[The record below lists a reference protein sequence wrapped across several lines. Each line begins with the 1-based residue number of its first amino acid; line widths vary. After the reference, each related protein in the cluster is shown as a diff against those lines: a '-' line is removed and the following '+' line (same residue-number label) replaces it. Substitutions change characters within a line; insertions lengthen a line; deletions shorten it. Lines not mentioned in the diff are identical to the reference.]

1 MEGADIVLAVNHRD
15 ESNFNDSISRLT
27 GNRKVDAIF
36 NGHTHQPY
44 VESATYNNRLI
55 HTIQSGANGSHVGQV
70 SLIYHTV
77 SKKVDS
83 VAMNLTTQNESRL
96 TSPHPTI
103 QASIDTYVEG
113 VYSLLYDSYMTAGQN
128 ISKGTLAIYIA
139 SLMQKR
145 FNVDVGIH
153 NSGGTRTDIKY
164 NEELTYSKLF
174 QISPFDNQVIVTTIK
189 GSVLKSAL
197 SGYSVSYR
205 DGFSYSS
212 INNNQYYTIA
222 TNDFIFYGKNSPFKT
237 GTNIDITEVLV
248 LDLFVEVVE
257 NLKAANYTVF
267 YTTLPII
274 FNDTQQKQ
282 YMVIPTKY
290 SYQFA

>member
-1 MEGADIVLAVNHRD
+1 
-15 ESNFNDSISRLT
+15 
-27 GNRKVDAIF
+27 
-36 NGHTHQPY
+36 
-44 VESATYNNRLI
+44 
-55 HTIQSGANGSHVGQV
+55 GSHVGQV
-70 SLIYHTV
+70 SLTYHTV

-128 ISKGTLAIYIA
+128 ISKGTLATYIA

-174 QISPFDNQVIVTTIK
+174 QI
-189 GSVLKSAL
+189 
-197 SGYSVSYR
+197 
-205 DGFSYSS
+205 
-212 INNNQYYTIA
+212 
-222 TNDFIFYGKNSPFKT
+222 
-237 GTNIDITEVLV
+237 
-248 LDLFVEVVE
+248 
-257 NLKAANYTVF
+257 
-267 YTTLPII
+267 
-274 FNDTQQKQ
+274 
-282 YMVIPTKY
+282 
-290 SYQFA
+290 